1 MARRD
6 RIKQGLG
13 AVLRSTTGES
23 GAEEPDA
30 SAVEPK
36 RPAPE
41 RKPASVRKVRRAAKK
56 PDSDPA
62 PPAVEETEPEAGE
75 KRHTSVYLY
84 PSEFDLL
91 DDMIYALRR
100 DHGVRIPKTELWR
113 ALLHL
118 AGGLMADPE
127 RVDEL
132 LAACLAIIEEE

>member
-13 AVLRSTTGES
+13 AVLRSTTDES
-23 GAEEPDA
+23 GGEAAD
-30 SAVEPK
+30 SA
-36 RPAPE
+36 APE
-41 RKPASVRKVRRAAKK
+41 VEKLASGRKPASVRRLKSATDEPQPAEAA
-56 PDSDPA
+56 A
-62 PPAVEETEPEAGE
+62 AAE

-84 PSEFDLL
+84 PSEFDIL

-100 DHGVRIPKTELWR
+100 DHDVRIPKTELWR

-118 AGGLMADPE
+118 AADMMADPE

-132 LAACLAIIEEE
+132 LAACSLIREEE

>member
-13 AVLRSTTGES
+13 AVLKSTTGES
-23 GAEEPDA
+23 GGEATDATPGPVEETP
-30 SAVEPK
+30 
-36 RPAPE
+36 PA
-41 RKPASVRKVRRAAKK
+41 RKPASVRRVTRKPKPAA
-56 PDSDPA
+56 DP
-62 PPAVEETEPEAGE
+62 EPQIAEPSGENAGD
-75 KRHTSVYLY
+75 KRHTSVYLH

-91 DDMIYALRR
+91 DDTIYALRR

-118 AGGLMADPE
+118 AAGMMADPE

-132 LAACLAIIEEE
+132 LAACSLIAEEE

>member
-13 AVLRSTTGES
+13 AVLRSTTAES
-23 GAEEPDA
+23 GGEESDA
-30 SAVEPK
+30 GAAPVEETAAK
-36 RPAPE
+36 
-41 RKPASVRKVRRAAKK
+41 RKPASVRRVKRAPKT
-56 PDSDPA
+56 PA
-62 PPAVEETEPEAGE
+62 PEPPPVEVAADAAGE
-75 KRHTSVYLY
+75 KRHTSVYLHA
-84 PSEFDLL
+84 SEFDLL

-118 AGGLMADPE
+118 ASGMMADPE

-132 LAACLAIIEEE
+132 LAACSVIAEEE